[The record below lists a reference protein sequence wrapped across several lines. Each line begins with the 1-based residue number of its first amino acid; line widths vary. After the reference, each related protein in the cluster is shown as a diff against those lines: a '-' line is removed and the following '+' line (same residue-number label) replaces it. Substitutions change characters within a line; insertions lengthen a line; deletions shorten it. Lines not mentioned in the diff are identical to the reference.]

1 MATLKDVA
9 REAGLSVGTVSRVL
23 NNRGYISEETRQRVS
38 AAMEQLHYQP
48 NAMARSLSKRSSSMI
63 GVIVPSISHPYF
75 AKVLSCLESAAHEEN
90 YQLLLFCSQGK
101 VSREEEYV
109 RVCSSNRVAGLVL
122 CSGSVKTG
130 KLRNFGFPVV
140 AFERHL
146 NEADAGVECN
156 NYEGG
161 ELAARE
167 LIRVGCRKLMCISG
181 IGEVSMPADVRRE
194 GFLDVC
200 RTHPEVEVQEFF
212 CSPEHLE
219 DLNYFPE
226 LKRFLDEDPD
236 ADGIFAGSDMIGIQL
251 MSELGRRGRRVPQD
265 VRIVGYDDVNLAQM
279 TNPQLT
285 TIRQP
290 VEEMARECIRII
302 VKAAGGQSI
311 PSRTMFP
318 VSLERRGST
327 ELADCIIK

>member
-1 MATLKDVA
+1 
-9 REAGLSVGTVSRVL
+9 
-23 NNRGYISEETRQRVS
+23 
-38 AAMEQLHYQP
+38 
-48 NAMARSLSKRSSSMI
+48 
-63 GVIVPSISHPYF
+63 
-75 AKVLSCLESAAHEEN
+75 
-90 YQLLLFCSQGK
+90 
-101 VSREEEYV
+101 
-109 RVCSSNRVAGLVL
+109 
-122 CSGSVKTG
+122 
-130 KLRNFGFPVV
+130 
-140 AFERHL
+140 
-146 NEADAGVECN
+146 
-156 NYEGG
+156 
-161 ELAARE
+161 
-167 LIRVGCRKLMCISG
+167 
-181 IGEVSMPADVRRE
+181 MPADVRRE